1 MKKESSASLRKQIA
15 RVKAIRDEDIDTSDI
30 AEITDWSGAVRGKFY
45 RPVKK
50 PVTVRVDADVLA
62 WLKSSGKGYQT
73 KINSLLRDA
82 MTQSSKRRKR
92 A

>member
-1 MKKESSASLRKQIA
+1 MKTLSAEMKRQVAAVKRLKDEEIDVSDAPEIA
-15 RVKAIRDEDIDTSDI
+15 
-30 AEITDWSGAVRGKFY
+30 DWSGAVRGKFY

-73 KINSLLRDA
+73 KINRLLREA
-82 MTQSSKRRKR
+82 MSQSSKRRKR